1 MSKILLGIR
10 GAITID
16 TNDPDKIV
24 EGAQELLSDIIKLN
38 NIVTD
43 DIVSIFFSTTK
54 DLNAEYPAVAA
65 RNIGLVNV
73 ALMCTHE
80 MDVPNG
86 LEKCVRILLH
96 VNADQGYNNI
106 KHVYLKGAKS
116 LRPDLAD

>member
-1 MSKILLGIR
+1 MTKILIGIR
-10 GAITID
+10 GATTID
-16 TNDPDKIV
+16 KNDSEMIIKGS
-24 EGAQELLSDIIKLN
+24 EQLLSEIIKLN
-38 NIVTD
+38 NIESTD
-43 DIVSIFFSTTK
+43 IASIIFSTTK

-80 MDVPNG
+80 MDVPNR

-96 VNADQGYNNI
+96 VNVEQGYNNI

>member
-1 MSKILLGIR
+1 MTKILIGIR
-10 GAITID
+10 GATTIEK
-16 TNDPDKIV
+16 NDSEMIIK
-24 EGAQELLSDIIKLN
+24 ESAELLSEIIKLN
-38 NIVTD
+38 NIEPTD
-43 DIVSIFFSTTK
+43 IASIIFSTTK

-65 RNIGLVNV
+65 RNIGLVIV

-80 MDVPNG
+80 MDVPNR

-96 VNADQGYNNI
+96 VNVEQGYNNI

>member
-1 MSKILLGIR
+1 MSKIMLGIR

-16 TNDPDKIV
+16 ENDPIKIV
-24 EGAQELLSDIIKLN
+24 QGSEELLSEIIKLN
-38 NIVTD
+38 KIVSEN
-43 DIVSIFFSTTK
+43 IVSIFFSTTK

-65 RNIGLVNV
+65 RNIGLVNT

-96 VNADQGYNNI
+96 VNAEQGYNNI

>member
-1 MSKILLGIR
+1 MTKILIGIR
-10 GAITID
+10 GATTIEK
-16 TNDPDKIV
+16 NDSEMIIK
-24 EGAQELLSDIIKLN
+24 ESAELLSEIIKLN
-38 NIVTD
+38 NIEPTD
-43 DIVSIFFSTTK
+43 IASIIFSTTK

-80 MDVPNG
+80 MDVPNR

-96 VNADQGYNNI
+96 VNVEQGYNNI

-116 LRPDLAD
+116 LRPVLAD

>member
-1 MSKILLGIR
+1 M
-10 GAITID
+10 
-16 TNDPDKIV
+16 
-24 EGAQELLSDIIKLN
+24 
-38 NIVTD
+38 
-43 DIVSIFFSTTK
+43 
-54 DLNAEYPAVAA
+54 NAEYPAVAA

-80 MDVPNG
+80 MDVPNR

-96 VNADQGYNNI
+96 VNVEQGYNNI

>member
-1 MSKILLGIR
+1 MSKIMLGIR
-10 GAITID
+10 GAITIEN
-16 TNDPDKIV
+16 NDSLEIV
-24 EGAQELLSDIIKLN
+24 KGSEELLSEIIKLN
-38 NIVTD
+38 NIASE

-65 RNIGLVNV
+65 RNIGLINT

-96 VNADQGYNNI
+96 VNANQGYNNI

-116 LRPDLAD
+116 LRPDLID

>member
-1 MSKILLGIR
+1 MLGIR
-10 GAITID
+10 GAITIEN
-16 TNDPDKIV
+16 NDSLEIV
-24 EGAQELLSDIIKLN
+24 KGSEELLSEIIKLN
-38 NIVTD
+38 NIASE

-54 DLNAEYPAVAA
+54 DLNAEYPTVAA
-65 RNIGLVNV
+65 RNIGLINT

-96 VNADQGYNNI
+96 VNANQGYNNI

-116 LRPDLAD
+116 LRPDLID

>member
-1 MSKILLGIR
+1 MTKVLIGIR

-16 TNDPDKIV
+16 KNDSEMIINGS
-24 EGAQELLSDIIKLN
+24 EELLSEIIKIN
-38 NIVTD
+38 
-43 DIVSIFFSTTK
+43 DIAIADIASIFFSTTK

-80 MDVPNG
+80 MDVPNR

-96 VNADQGYNNI
+96 VNVEQGNNNI